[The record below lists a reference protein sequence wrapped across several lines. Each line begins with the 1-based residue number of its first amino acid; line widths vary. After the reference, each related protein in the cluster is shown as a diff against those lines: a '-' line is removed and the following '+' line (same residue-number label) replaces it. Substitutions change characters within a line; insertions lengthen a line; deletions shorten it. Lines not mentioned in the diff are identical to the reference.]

1 MDRVSLGDKSA
12 SCTFGGM
19 FSVQAECREESVL
32 GLKGRGL
39 DQSSRKKMPGEREW
53 AGREG

>member
-12 SCTFGGM
+12 SCTFGSM